1 MAVSSSTSN
10 NIVVNSVASST
21 AGPHHT
27 YTSQANITLQQPHH
41 QTALQHQQQQTH
53 LQSQHQQQLHQQ
65 TQHLLPQPQITQIQT
80 IPAQHSAG
88 ATAST
93 GTSNTTTMSNNHSTV
108 STASAGT
115 VTGTT
120 NATTTQSAAQG
131 NTKEKCR
138 KFLAN
143 LIDLATREPKPVEK
157 NVRNLIQELVNA
169 NVEPEE
175 FCDRLERLLN
185 ASPQPCL
192 IGFLKVSLQPVIA
205 YFVIKILLSL
215 NNYILYIN
223 INII

>member
-1 MAVSSSTSN
+1 M
-10 NIVVNSVASST
+10 NSVASST

-27 YTSQANITLQQPHH
+27 YTSQANITLQQPQHH
-41 QTALQHQQQQTH
+41 QAQLQHQQQQQQQQQTH
-53 LQSQHQQQLHQQ
+53 LQTHNQQLHQQ
-65 TQHLLPQPQITQIQT
+65 TQHLLSQPQITQIQT

-93 GTSNTTTMSNNHSTV
+93 GSSNTTTMSNNHSAV

-115 VTGTT
+115 TTGTP
-120 NATTTQSAAQG
+120 TTVTTQQSAAQG

-192 IGFLKVSLQPVIA
+192 IGFLKVRA
-205 YFVIKILLSL
+205 
-215 NNYILYIN
+215 
-223 INII
+223 